1 MQVTHTNFLVQL
13 RRWIHGLNP
22 QPNEPVS
29 MLTRCNRISFEMVP
43 GSLPSSALIW
53 WKDAPWAILAQI
65 MLRSCNVKCE
75 CFAIGEYSYLE
86 CPSISDSSIHLH
98 QLLCCEIHPT
108 SLHCKQSF
116 DISLNRT
123 IVSFCSYFIN
133 IFWFFSKCM
142 LLYSYKVSLRRSLRH
157 VSFSAYAGC
166 ILLMILSY
174 ANILLRKETK
184 T

>member
-13 RRWIHGLNP
+13 RRWIHGLSP

-98 QLLCCEIHPT
+98 QLLWCENHRT
-108 SLHCKQSF
+108 LQHCKQF
-116 DISLNRT
+116 LGFSLNRT
-123 IVSFCSYFIN
+123 IVSSCSYFIN
-133 IFWFFSKCM
+133 IFWFFSKRV
-142 LLYSYKVSLRRSLRH
+142 LLYLYKVSLRHSLWQ
-157 VSFSAYAGC
+157 VSFSAYADC

-174 ANILLRKETK
+174 ANILLRQETK